1 MKYKVTG
8 LARPYEIL
16 AILGA
21 SGSGKTTLLNAL
33 NMRNRGQLK
42 VEGDVRVNGRLM
54 TSMDEISAVS
64 GYVQQNDLFIGTLR
78 VGEHLTFQV
87 GFKDINGLFKT
98 KQKLFFLIYGSLKRF
113 LSLF

>member
-1 MKYKVTG
+1 MTG

-33 NMRNRGQLK
+33 NMRNRGELK
-42 VEGDVRVNGRLM
+42 VEGEVRVNGRLIN
-54 TSMDEISAVS
+54 SMEEISAVS

-87 GFKDINGLFKT
+87 KIFLLCFKSK
-98 KQKLFFLIYGSLKRF
+98 
-113 LSLF
+113 

>member
-1 MKYKVTG
+1 MSG

-33 NMRNRGQLK
+33 NMRNRGELN
-42 VEGDVRVNGRLM
+42 VRGEVRVNGRLIN
-54 TSMDEISAVS
+54 SVDEISAVA

-87 GFKDINGLFKT
+87 KSHT
-98 KQKLFFLIYGSLKRF
+98 PQKVNLKK
-113 LSLF
+113 LKLKKN

>member
-1 MKYKVTG
+1 MSG

-33 NMRNRGQLK
+33 NMRNRGELN
-42 VEGDVRVNGRLM
+42 VRGEVRVNGRLIN
-54 TSMDEISAVS
+54 SVDEISAVA

-87 GFKDINGLFKT
+87 IYPNPSNL
-98 KQKLFFLIYGSLKRF
+98 KQKKSI
-113 LSLF
+113 

>member
-1 MKYKVTG
+1 MSG

-33 NMRNRGQLK
+33 NMRNRGALT
-42 VEGDVRVNGRLM
+42 VEGEVRVNGKLIR
-54 TSMDEISAVS
+54 SMEEITCMS

-78 VGEHLTFQV
+78 VGEHLIFQV
-87 GFKDINGLFKT
+87 RVSRYFSPSSSSFTLLRRQWRRQCYFYIFHL
-98 KQKLFFLIYGSLKRF
+98 
-113 LSLF
+113 